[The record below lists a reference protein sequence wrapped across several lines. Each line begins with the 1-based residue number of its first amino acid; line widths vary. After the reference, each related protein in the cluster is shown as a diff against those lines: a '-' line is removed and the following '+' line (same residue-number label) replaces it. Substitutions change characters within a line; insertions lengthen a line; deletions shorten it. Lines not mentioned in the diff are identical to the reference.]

1 MNIKDF
7 RTLFVEKILDHV
19 SKEGFSYK
27 SNKQL
32 FIKEEREHIFYVYV
46 HMYKRSTYILVETKI
61 YYGNKDINKQI
72 KEIGVSVQNDM
83 ICGGEIKFI
92 MEKYFNKPFVEQYN
106 DLVFIFNEN
115 PMHLIGKW
123 IFYYKTIIKSF
134 FEDCQNS
141 SMLNKIINGG
151 DLNVSGF
158 SPFYGD
164 KIIYSYFV
172 AKKAGMNEDKLK
184 ELLLQYEQNLYQIE
198 KKHNIKLDY
207 LDDFFILRDNVLK
220 KNNTFN

>member
-32 FIKEEREHIFYVYV
+32 FIKEEREHIFYIYV

-134 FEDCQNS
+134 FEDC
-141 SMLNKIINGG
+141 
-151 DLNVSGF
+151 
-158 SPFYGD
+158 
-164 KIIYSYFV
+164 
-172 AKKAGMNEDKLK
+172 
-184 ELLLQYEQNLYQIE
+184 
-198 KKHNIKLDY
+198 
-207 LDDFFILRDNVLK
+207 
-220 KNNTFN
+220 